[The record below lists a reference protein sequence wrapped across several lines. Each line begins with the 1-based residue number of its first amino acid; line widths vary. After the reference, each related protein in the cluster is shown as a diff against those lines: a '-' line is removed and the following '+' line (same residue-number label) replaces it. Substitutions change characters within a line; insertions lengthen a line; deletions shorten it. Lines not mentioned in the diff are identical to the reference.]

1 MINCYKDLKII
12 QIVIFAVLSLILL
25 EFATSLPVYA
35 FICALIAYVTLN
47 YIIAFLFTL
56 IAQKRLKRITDIM
69 TEECDPY
76 KFIEQILPLAQRKN
90 RQNIKALLLTNLA
103 AGYIN
108 AGDTVQAKTV
118 LSDIAKI
125 GTNNPIVQAN
135 ICSLW
140 AVLSINENHTVGIPS
155 MLADLLKYSNQIK
168 QKNLK
173 CTVRSSYNNIT
184 ALYNLL
190 FGIPSMLAN
199 LLKYSNQIRQKNLK
213 YSFLCSYNILTARYN
228 LLSGKTD
235 GVEQAFK
242 LQLENSTHLLEKN
255 SAHYNLATLYIKQN
269 RIEEAKQAL
278 QFVVEH
284 GNKLY
289 IATKAKEMLAEL

>member
-12 QIVIFAVLSLILL
+12 QVVIFAILSIIL
-25 EFATSLPVYA
+25 FGVTSQTPAFLPVYA
-35 FICALIAYVTLN
+35 FVCILVAYITLN
-47 YIIAFLFTL
+47 YLIAFLFTL
-56 IAQKRLKRITDIM
+56 IAQKRLKRITAIM

-90 RQNIKALLLTNLA
+90 RQYAKTLLLTNLA

-108 AGDTVQAKTV
+108 AGDMVQAKTV

-125 GTNNPIVQAN
+125 GTNNPVLRAN
-135 ICSLW
+135 ICNLW
-140 AVLSINENHTVGIPS
+140 TVVFLNENNISNIPTA
-155 MLADLLKYSNQIK
+155 LADLLKYSNQIK

-173 CTVRSSYNNIT
+173 YTVLCCYNSLT
-184 ALYNLL
+184 AL
-190 FGIPSMLAN
+190 
-199 LLKYSNQIRQKNLK
+199 
-213 YSFLCSYNILTARYN
+213 YN

-235 GVEQAFK
+235 GAEQIFK
-242 LQLENSTHLLEKN
+242 LQFENSTHLLDKN
-255 SAHYNLATLYIKQN
+255 ISHYNLALLYIKQN

-278 QFVVEH
+278 QYVTEN

-289 IATKAKEMLAEL
+289 IATKAKEKLTQL

>member
-12 QIVIFAVLSLILL
+12 QIVIFAVLSFIIL
-25 EFATSLPVYA
+25 EFATPLPKYA
-35 FICALIAYVTLN
+35 FICALIAYAALN
-47 YIIAFLFTL
+47 YLIAFLFTF
-56 IAQKRLKRITDIM
+56 IAQKRLKRIIDIM

-76 KFIEQILPLAQRKN
+76 KFIEQILPLAQQKN

-118 LSDIAKI
+118 LSDITKI
-125 GTNNPIVQAN
+125 CTNNPIVRAN
-135 ICSLW
+135 ICNLW
-140 AVLSINENHTVGIPS
+140 AVLSINEDNTVGIPS
-155 MLADLLKYSNQIK
+155 MLADLLKYSNQIR
-168 QKNLK
+168 QKKLK
-173 CTVRSSYNNIT
+173 YTVLSSYNN
-184 ALYNLL
+184 
-190 FGIPSMLAN
+190 
-199 LLKYSNQIRQKNLK
+199 
-213 YSFLCSYNILTARYN
+213 LTARYN

-235 GVEQAFK
+235 GVEQVFK

-278 QFVVEH
+278 QFVIAN
-284 GNKLY
+284 GNKLHLV
-289 IATKAKEMLAEL
+289 TEAKEMLAEL